1 MTQFIKRTSQCY
13 WLAIITIL
21 TGCSDRK
28 AATNPEPKKVVT
40 EVVASSEN
48 IMQRSYVGV
57 IEEEA
62 GASISFGIGG
72 KIEQIHVREGEAVQK
87 GKLLAQLNDASAKDL
102 LDAASATLE
111 QAKDGYVRL
120 KQMYEGESLPEI
132 KMVEINTKLQQA
144 QSTYNIARKNHEDC
158 MLVAPFDGVIGKKIL
173 SVGETAIPGQ
183 PVFTLL
189 QINHVKAKFAVPE
202 TEISGLTASCRS
214 QVQVAALN
222 NRKYEG
228 ENLEKGIVANPVTRT
243 YDTRVVLPNP
253 DKELLPGMVCSVAVF
268 TDNDVRITV
277 PLTAVQRDADGLSFV
292 WKVSENN
299 TALRAPVTI
308 GTPIGNRITIV
319 HGLTVGERIIT
330 EGYQKISEGNKIIF

>member
-40 EVVASSEN
+40 EVVVSSEN

-144 QSTYNIARKNHEDC
+144 QSTYNIACKNHEDC
-158 MLVAPFDGVIGKKIL
+158 MLVAPFDGVIGKKIF

-222 NRKYEG
+222 NRK
-228 ENLEKGIVANPVTRT
+228 
-243 YDTRVVLPNP
+243 
-253 DKELLPGMVCSVAVF
+253 
-268 TDNDVRITV
+268 
-277 PLTAVQRDADGLSFV
+277 
-292 WKVSENN
+292 
-299 TALRAPVTI
+299 
-308 GTPIGNRITIV
+308 
-319 HGLTVGERIIT
+319 
-330 EGYQKISEGNKIIF
+330 